1 LNSTKKALI
10 AAAVAIVFA
19 GGLIFWQVK
28 ARKTGPVELT
38 ADDMTLLAEDTPPQV
53 RARLATDEQARK
65 DFALD
70 MKRLLSVA
78 EDAQAHDVDK
88 EPETKRQLDFQRS
101 QLLSQFYAEEQ
112 GQNATNITDQEVD
125 DYFNQPVNKYKFD
138 QLLAD
143 AKSQDPSMGELPED
157 RLKMIKQRVGRIY
170 IAEKRAVDQGI
181 DKKPNVRLQLMLQ
194 HARFLVQK
202 YATDKLQAKIKASDE
217 EIKHYMESH
226 PEADTS
232 QQFRAKA
239 EEIVKRARAGEDFA
253 KLAQEFGTDG
263 TKDKGGDLGWFGPGQ
278 MDPDFEK
285 AAYALKPGE
294 ISDVVETSFGF
305 HVIKM
310 EERKTETVEGKP
322 KEMVHARHIL
332 VRDMSNM
339 GRPPASPKEKA
350 RQAIEKEKGEKL
362 LEEIVAR
369 SHVKVADNYSVKPP
383 EQQPQQQLPPG
394 FELPEGEPAPQPQQS
409 PAKPATKTPAKPASK
424 SAAKPGQ
431 K

>member
-19 GGLIFWQVK
+19 AGLIFWQVK
-28 ARKTGPVELT
+28 ARKMGPVELT
-38 ADDMTLLAEDTPPQV
+38 ADDMSMLAEDTPPQV
-53 RARLATDEQARK
+53 RARLATDDQARK

-78 EDAQAHDVDK
+78 EDAQAHGVDK
-88 EPETKRQLDFQRS
+88 EPEVKRQLDFQRA

-181 DKKPNVRLQLMLQ
+181 DKKPKVRLQLTLQ

-202 YATDKLQAKIKASDE
+202 YVNDSLQAKIKANDD
-217 EIKHYMESH
+217 EIKRYMEAH
-226 PEADTS
+226 PEADTT
-232 QQFRAKA
+232 QANRAKA

-285 AAYALKPGE
+285 AAYALKPGQ

-305 HVIKM
+305 HIIKM
-310 EERKTETVEGKP
+310 EERKTETVDGKP

-362 LEEIVAR
+362 LEEIVNR

-383 EQQPQQQLPPG
+383 EQQPSQQLPPG
-394 FELPEGEPAPQPQQS
+394 FEMPEGEPEAQPKQS
-409 PAKPATKTPAKPASK
+409 PAKPGTKTPAKPASK
-424 SAAKPGQ
+424 GAAKPGQ

>member
-10 AAAVAIVFA
+10 AAAVAIIFA

-28 ARKTGPVELT
+28 ARKAAPLELT

-53 RARLATDEQARK
+53 RARLATDDQARK

-78 EDAQAHDVDK
+78 EDAQAHGVDK
-88 EPETKRQLDFQRS
+88 EPEMKRQLDFQRA
-101 QLLSQFYAEEQ
+101 QLLSQFYAEDQ

-125 DYFNQPVNKYKFD
+125 DYFNQPVNKYKFE

-143 AKSQDPSMGELPED
+143 AKSQDPTMGELPED

-181 DKKPNVRLQLMLQ
+181 DKKPKVRLQLMLQ
-194 HARFLVQK
+194 HARFIVQK
-202 YATDKLQAKIKASDE
+202 YANDSLQAKIKANDE
-217 EIKHYMESH
+217 EIKRYMESH
-226 PEADTS
+226 PEADNS
-232 QQFRAKA
+232 QQYRAKA

-285 AAYALKPGE
+285 AAYALKPGQ

-332 VRDMSNM
+332 IRDMSNM
-339 GRPPASPKEKA
+339 GRPPLSPKEKA
-350 RQAIEKEKGEKL
+350 KQAIEKEKGEKL
-362 LEEIVAR
+362 LEEIVNR

-394 FELPEGEPAPQPQQS
+394 FELPPDDAEPQPKQS

>member
-10 AAAVAIVFA
+10 AAAVAIIFA

-28 ARKTGPVELT
+28 ARKAAPMELT
-38 ADDMTLLAEDTPPQV
+38 ADDMSMLAEDTPPQV
-53 RARLATDEQARK
+53 RARLATDDQARK

-78 EDAQAHDVDK
+78 EDAQAHGVDK
-88 EPETKRQLDFQRS
+88 EPETKRQLDFQRA
-101 QLLSQFYAEEQ
+101 QLLSQFYAEDQ

-125 DYFNQPVNKYKFD
+125 DYFNQPVNKYKFE

-143 AKSQDPSMGELPED
+143 AKSQDPTMGELPED

-181 DKKPNVRLQLMLQ
+181 DKKPKVRLQLMLQ
-194 HARFLVQK
+194 HARFIVQK
-202 YATDKLQAKIKASDE
+202 YANDSLQAKIKANDE
-217 EIKHYMESH
+217 EIKRYMESH
-226 PEADTS
+226 PEADNS
-232 QQFRAKA
+232 QQYRAKA

-285 AAYALKPGE
+285 AAYALKPGQ

-332 VRDMSNM
+332 IRDMSNM
-339 GRPPASPKEKA
+339 GRPPLSPKEKA
-350 RQAIEKEKGEKL
+350 KQAIEKEKGEKL
-362 LEEIVAR
+362 LEEIVNR

-394 FELPEGEPAPQPQQS
+394 FELPPDDAEPQPKQS

>member
-10 AAAVAIVFA
+10 AAAVAVVFA
-19 GGLIFWQVK
+19 AGLIFWQVK
-28 ARKTGPVELT
+28 ARKASPVELT
-38 ADDMTLLAEDTPPQV
+38 ADDMTMLAEETPPQV
-53 RARLATDEQARK
+53 RAQLAMDEQARK

-78 EDAQAHDVDK
+78 EDAQAHGVDK
-88 EPETKRQLDFQRS
+88 DPEVKRQLEFQRS
-101 QLLSQFYAEEQ
+101 QMLSQFYAEEQ
-112 GQNATNITDQEVD
+112 GDKATNITDAEVN
-125 DYFNQPVNKYKFD
+125 DYFAQPVNKYKFD

-143 AKSQDPSMGELPED
+143 AKKQDPTMGEMPED
-157 RLKMIKQRVGRIY
+157 RLNMIKQRVGRIY
-170 IAEKRAVDQGI
+170 IAEKRALDQGI
-181 DKKPNVRLQLMLQ
+181 DKKPKVRLQLLLQ

-202 YATDKLQAKIKASDE
+202 YAMDNLQAKIKASEE
-217 EIKHYMESH
+217 EIKRYMESH
-226 PEADTS
+226 PEADNS
-232 QQFRAKA
+232 QQYRTKA

-263 TKDKGGDLGWFGPGQ
+263 TKDKGGDLGWFGPGE
-278 MDPDFEK
+278 MDSVFEK

-305 HVIKM
+305 HIIKM
-310 EERKTETVEGKP
+310 EERKTETVDGKP

-332 VRDMSNM
+332 IRDMSNM

-350 RQAIEKEKGEKL
+350 RQMVEKEKGEKL

-394 FELPEGEPAPQPQQS
+394 FEMPPPAGDEPASKPKES
-409 PAKPATKTPAKPASK
+409 PAKPAAKGQPKPAKPANK
-424 SAAKPGQ
+424 
-431 K
+431 

>member
-1 LNSTKKALI
+1 MNSTKKALI
-10 AAAVAIVFA
+10 AAAVAVVFA
-19 GGLIFWQVK
+19 AGLIFWQVK
-28 ARKTGPVELT
+28 ARKVGPVELT
-38 ADDMTLLAEDTPPQV
+38 ADDMTMLAEDTPPQV
-53 RARLATDEQARK
+53 RARLATDDQARK

-70 MKRLLSVA
+70 MRRLLSVA
-78 EDAQAHDVDK
+78 EDAQAHGVDK
-88 EPETKRQLDFQRS
+88 SPEVKRQLDFQRA
-101 QLLSQFYAEEQ
+101 QMLSQFYAEEQ
-112 GQNATNITDQEVD
+112 GENATNITDQEVD

-143 AKSQDPSMGELPED
+143 AKSQDPTMGEMPED
-157 RLKMIKQRVGRIY
+157 RLKLIKQRVGRIY
-170 IAEKRAVDQGI
+170 IAEKRALDQGI
-181 DKKPNVRLQLMLQ
+181 DKKPNVRLQLLLQ

-202 YATDKLQAKIKASDE
+202 YAMDNLQAKIKANDE
-217 EIKHYMESH
+217 EIKRYMESH
-226 PEADTS
+226 PEADNT
-232 QQFRAKA
+232 QQYRVKA

-278 MDPDFEK
+278 MDADFEK

-305 HVIKM
+305 HIIKM

-332 VRDMSNM
+332 IRDMSNM
-339 GRPPASPKEKA
+339 GRPPQSPKEKA

-362 LEEIVAR
+362 LEEIVNR

-383 EQQPQQQLPPG
+383 EQQPAQQLPPG
-394 FELPEGEPAPQPQQS
+394 LELPPPAGEQPQAQPKGS
-409 PAKPATKTPAKPASK
+409 PAKPASK
-424 SAAKPGQ
+424 SPAKRGQ

>member
-1 LNSTKKALI
+1 MNSTKKALI

-19 GGLIFWQVK
+19 AGLIFWQVK

-38 ADDMTLLAEDTPPQV
+38 ADDMTMLAEDTPPQV
-53 RARLATDEQARK
+53 RARLATDDQARK

-70 MKRLLSVA
+70 MRRLLSVA
-78 EDAQAHDVDK
+78 EDAQAHGVDK
-88 EPETKRQLDFQRS
+88 SPEVKRQLDFQRS
-101 QLLSQFYAEEQ
+101 QMLSQFYAEEQ
-112 GQNATNITDQEVD
+112 GEQATNITDQEVD

-143 AKSQDPSMGELPED
+143 AKAQDPTMGEMPED
-157 RLKMIKQRVGRIY
+157 RLKLIKQRVGRIY

-181 DKKPNVRLQLMLQ
+181 DKKPKVRLQLMLQ

-202 YATDKLQAKIKASDE
+202 YAMDNLQAKIKASDE

-310 EERKTETVEGKP
+310 EERKTETVDGKP

-362 LEEIVAR
+362 LEEIVNR

-383 EQQPQQQLPPG
+383 EQQPAQQLPPG
-394 FELPEGEPAPQPQQS
+394 LEMPPPPAGEKPQAQPKQS
-409 PAKPATKTPAKPASK
+409 PAKPASK
-424 SAAKPGQ
+424 SPAKPGQ
-431 K
+431 R

>member
-1 LNSTKKALI
+1 LNSTRKALI
-10 AAAVAIVFA
+10 AAAVAVVFA
-19 GGLIFWQVK
+19 AGLIFWQVK
-28 ARKTGPVELT
+28 ARKVGPVELS
-38 ADDMTLLAEDTPPQV
+38 ADDMTMLAEDTPPQV
-53 RARLATDEQARK
+53 RARLATDDKARK

-70 MKRLLSVA
+70 MRRLLSVA
-78 EDAQAHDVDK
+78 EDAQAHGVDK
-88 EPETKRQLDFQRS
+88 APDVKRQLDFQRA
-101 QLLSQFYAEEQ
+101 QMLSQFYAEEQ
-112 GQNATNITDQEVD
+112 GENASNITDQEVD

-143 AKSQDPSMGELPED
+143 AKSQDPTMGEMPED

-181 DKKPNVRLQLMLQ
+181 DKKPNVRLQLLLQ

-202 YATDKLQAKIKASDE
+202 YAMDNLQAKIKASDE

-232 QQFRAKA
+232 QQYRTKA
-239 EEIVKRARAGEDFA
+239 AEIVKRARAGEDFA

-263 TKDKGGDLGWFGPGQ
+263 TKDSGGDLGWMAEDRLDSTFVQ
-278 MDPDFEK
+278 
-285 AAYALKPGE
+285 AAKALKPGE

-305 HVIKM
+305 HIIKL
-310 EERKTETVEGKP
+310 EGLKTETVEGKP
-322 KEMVHARHIL
+322 TPMIHARHIL
-332 VRDMSNM
+332 IRDVSNM
-339 GRPPASPKEKA
+339 GRQPQSPKEKA

-362 LEEIVAR
+362 LEEIVNR

-383 EQQPQQQLPPG
+383 EQQPMQQLPPG
-394 FELPEGEPAPQPQQS
+394 LELPPPSGEKPQAQPKQS
-409 PAKPATKTPAKPASK
+409 PAKPAPAKPAPK
-424 SAAKPGQ
+424 SQAKPGQ